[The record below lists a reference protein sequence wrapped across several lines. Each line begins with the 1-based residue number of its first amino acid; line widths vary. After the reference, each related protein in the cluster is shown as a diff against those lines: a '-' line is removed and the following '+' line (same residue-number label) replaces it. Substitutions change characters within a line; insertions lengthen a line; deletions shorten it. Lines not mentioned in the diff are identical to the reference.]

1 MRIVGG
7 TYRGKKLQTPTDDQT
22 RPTSDKAREALFNI
36 LDSQLLKSG
45 QKWGQ
50 LTFLDVFAG
59 TGAVGIEALSRG
71 AKEAF
76 FIENH
81 GPAIA
86 CLKTNTAA
94 FQNAALLTCN
104 AETPPFRTV
113 PVDIIFM
120 DAPYAR
126 QLWEKALTALLKAGW
141 IGPQT
146 RIIVEVERKED
157 ILMPPGFH
165 ITDDRHYGR
174 NRLLF
179 CEPLTNKAGKRT
191 RPRQ

>member
-36 LDSQLLKSG
+36 LDSQLLKAG

-86 CLKTNTAA
+86 CLKANTAP
-94 FQNAALLTCN
+94 FQNVVLLTCN
-104 AETPPFRTV
+104 AETPPFRTT
-113 PVDIIFM
+113 PVDLIFM

-146 RIIVEVERKED
+146 RIIVEVERKEE
-157 ILMPPGFH
+157 ILMPAGFH
-165 ITDDRHYGR
+165 ISDDRHYGR
-174 NRLLF
+174 NRLIF
-179 CEPLTNKAGKRT
+179 CERVNE
-191 RPRQ
+191 

>member
-36 LDSQLLKSG
+36 LDSQLLKAS
-45 QKWGQ
+45 QKWKQ

-71 AKEAF
+71 AKEVF

-86 CLKTNTAA
+86 CLKANTTL
-94 FQNAALLTCN
+94 FQNVVLLTCN
-104 AETPPFRTV
+104 AETPPFRTT
-113 PVDIIFM
+113 PVDLIFM

-126 QLWEKALTALLKAGW
+126 QLWGKALTALLKAGW

-146 RIIVEVERKED
+146 RIIVEVERKEE
-157 ILMPPGFH
+157 ILMPAGFH
-165 ITDDRHYGR
+165 ISDDRHYGR
-174 NRLLF
+174 NRLIF
-179 CEPLTNKAGKRT
+179 CKRVNE
-191 RPRQ
+191 

>member
-7 TYRGKKLQTPTDDQT
+7 TYRGKKLQTPTDEQT

-36 LDSQLLKSG
+36 LDSRLLKAG
-45 QKWGQ
+45 QKWRQ

-86 CLKTNTAA
+86 CLKANTAP
-94 FQNAALLTCN
+94 FQNVIILTCN
-104 AETPPFRTV
+104 AEMPPFRAH
-113 PVDIIFM
+113 PVDIVFM

-126 QLWEKALTALLKAGW
+126 QLWEKALTALHKNGW
-141 IGPQT
+141 IAPET
-146 RIIVEVERKED
+146 HIIIEVERKEEV
-157 ILMPPGFH
+157 ILPAGFRL
-165 ITDDRHYGR
+165 IDDRHYGR
-174 NRLLF
+174 NRLIF
-179 CEPLTNKAGKRT
+179 CELVNE
-191 RPRQ
+191 